1 MKTAVAILLGIVA
14 GALYTL
20 SPLLAWCTA
29 LAAIV
34 LSLAGRGLP
43 SPERRA
49 LNIVLVAALVARL
62 AAVGAL
68 FVINIPMHD
77 DESVAM
83 LSGDEAYGVSRA
95 LRTRDIITGAPL
107 FSRVVVVGVCMGAD
121 KLRPSMAINK
131 EIDVRHV
138 LPAVRVPTLILHG
151 SEDTIVPRE
160 VAVYLA
166 AQIPTARVTEIP
178 GAGHL
183 AFGAPALA
191 AATEE

>member
-1 MKTAVAILLGIVA
+1 DTRMKTAVAILLGIVA

-34 LSLAGRGLP
+34 LSLAGKGLP

-95 LRTRDIITGAPL
+95 LRTRDVITGAPVTPYDY
-107 FSRVVVVGVCMGAD
+107 FVAGDEYGRN
-121 KLRPSMAINK
+121 RYIT
-131 EIDVRHV
+131 V
-138 LPAVRVPTLILHG
+138 LTVSQSL
-151 SEDTIVPRE
+151 
-160 VAVYLA
+160 
-166 AQIPTARVTEIP
+166 
-178 GAGHL
+178 
-183 AFGAPALA
+183 
-191 AATEE
+191 